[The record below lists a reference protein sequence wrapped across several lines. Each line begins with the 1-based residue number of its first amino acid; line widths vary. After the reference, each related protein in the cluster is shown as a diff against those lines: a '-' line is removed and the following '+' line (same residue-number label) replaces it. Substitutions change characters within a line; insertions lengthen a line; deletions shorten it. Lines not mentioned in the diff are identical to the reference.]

1 MSTPNFQAPPRV
13 YRSVQNA
20 LQACGSAHHEFS
32 KCRNKSKVGNVHGV
46 GAELFDTHRPQ
57 MWPEISKGINQV
69 LSCHEK

>member
-1 MSTPNFQAPPRV
+1 MHFKPVEVLTMNSPSARTKAKLEMSMA
-13 YRSVQNA
+13 
-20 LQACGSAHHEFS
+20 
-32 KCRNKSKVGNVHGV
+32 V